1 MKEIIRAAGIVRI
14 RVPDSASDV
23 SDARPAQSTARAT
36 TRGGTSITDASGVE
50 LGIMLDALE
59 DEDTLTGKPLAVV
72 DRFAVDVGE
81 GASSTTSRG
90 RGAAGTDEQELE
102 IDLNLQPGES
112 AVVLVEQ
119 DGSYEWHY
127 PTSRHESV
135 GQRSPSRQRG
145 AQGASGSNVSFR
157 IPIGNNGPL
166 PEPSD
171 TARTHRGPITDFIKG
186 KIQGVILKFIA
197 RKTVGA
203 LTRRLERGVTE
214 GPVLVNSASDATQW
228 IRQAAYPTENLP
240 TQRPRRILLLVHGTF
255 SSTVGSFGALTTHD
269 EGKALL
275 QQALSQY
282 DLVIGH
288 DHYTLSETPEQ
299 NAEGLLAALIP
310 LIGEDKPL
318 EIDAIAFSRGGLV
331 YRYLSEVLIPDSS
344 VSIICR
350 KAIFVG
356 CTNNGTELANDEN
369 WKQLMDFYTNMIAGA
384 TRLLGLAPGAA
395 LPTQILRQGIKVI
408 GSMVT
413 YIAQDSVANNSVPG
427 VAAMEPDGAFVTAM
441 NAQPAHRINPGALAY
456 YALGSNF
463 EPSANSDEVQ
473 LGKRLV
479 FKVADGVVDELMG
492 RANDLVVNNDSMFVI
507 DPVPGSRL
515 VEKRSVNANGRI
527 YHTVYFH
534 QPMVADACGQWLGIL
549 EPVRTTRGIDSRS
562 NQPQSRNSS
571 EQEPSA
577 AG

>member
-1 MKEIIRAAGIVRI
+1 MKEIIRAAGTVRI

-23 SDARPAQSTARAT
+23 SDTPTVPVTARGS
-36 TRGGTSITDASGVE
+36 TRGATSGTDTSSVE

-59 DEDTLTGKPLAVV
+59 DKDTAIGKPLAVV
-72 DRFAVDVGE
+72 DRFAVDVGD
-81 GASSTTSRG
+81 GTSTTTTRG
-90 RGAAGTDEQELE
+90 GGTARGDKQELE
-102 IDLNLQPGES
+102 IDLTLQPGES

-127 PTSRHESV
+127 PASRDESV
-135 GQRSPSRQRG
+135 GQRSPSQQRG
-145 AQGASGSNVSFR
+145 AQGAAGSNVSFR
-157 IPIGNNGPL
+157 IPIGSNGPV

-228 IRQAAYPTENLP
+228 IPLTHWPTENLP
-240 TQRPRRILLLVHGTF
+240 TQRSRRILLLVHGTF
-255 SSTVGSFGALTTHD
+255 SSTMGSFGALTAHD

-282 DLVIGH
+282 DLVVGY

-299 NAEGLLAALIP
+299 NAEGLLSALLP
-310 LIGEDKPL
+310 LTSEGEAL

-331 YRYLSEVLIPDSS
+331 YRYLSEVLIPDSG
-344 VSIICR
+344 VPIICR

-356 CTNNGTELANDEN
+356 CTNNGTELASDEN
-369 WKQLMDFYTNMIAGA
+369 WKQLVDFYTNMIAGA

-395 LPTQILRQGIKVI
+395 LPTRILRQGIKVI

-413 YIAQDSVANNSVPG
+413 YMAQDSVADNSVPG
-427 VAAMEPDGAFVTAM
+427 VAAMEPSGAFVLAM
-441 NAQPAHRINPGALAY
+441 NAQPAHRIDPAVLAN

-479 FKVADGVVDELMG
+479 LKVADGVVDELMG
-492 RANDLVVNNDSMFVI
+492 RGNDLVVNNDSMFVI

-515 VEKRSVNANGRI
+515 VEKRSINANGRI

-534 QPMVADACGQWLGIL
+534 QSMVADACGQWLGIM
-549 EPVRTTRGIDSRS
+549 EPARTTRGNASRS
-562 NQPQSRNSS
+562 ALSESRNSS
-571 EQEPSA
+571 AQEPSA

>member
-1 MKEIIRAAGIVRI
+1 MKEIIRAAGAVRI

-23 SDARPAQSTARAT
+23 SDIQDAQSTARGT
-36 TRGGTSITDASGVE
+36 FRGGTSAADERNVE

-59 DEDTLTGKPLAVV
+59 DKDTVIGKPLAVV

-81 GASSTTSRG
+81 GADSPTARG
-90 RGAAGTDEQELE
+90 RGAASTDDQELE
-102 IDLNLQPGES
+102 IDLDLQPGES
-112 AVVLVEQ
+112 AVVLIEQ

-127 PTSRHESV
+127 PTSRDESV
-135 GQRSPSRQRG
+135 GQRSPTQQRG
-145 AQGASGSNVSFR
+145 AQRASGSNVSFR
-157 IPIGNNGPL
+157 IPIGSSGPM
-166 PEPSD
+166 PETSD
-171 TARTHRGPITDFIKG
+171 IARTHRGPITDFIKG
-186 KIQGVILKFIA
+186 KIQGVILKFLA
-197 RKTVGA
+197 RKVVGA
-203 LTRRLERGVTE
+203 LTRRLERGVTD
-214 GPVLVNSASDATQW
+214 GPVLVNSAEDATQW
-228 IRQAAYPTENLP
+228 VRQPAYPTENLP
-240 TQRPRRILLLVHGTF
+240 AGRPRRILLLVHGTF
-255 SSTVGSFGALTTHD
+255 SSTVGSFGALTTYE

-275 QQALSQY
+275 QQALSHY
-282 DLVIGH
+282 DLVIGY
-288 DHYTLSETPEQ
+288 DHYTLSDTPEQ
-299 NAEGLLAALIP
+299 NAEGLLSALMP
-310 LIGEDKPL
+310 LISDDHPL

-344 VSIICR
+344 VSIVCR

-413 YIAQDSVANNSVPG
+413 YMAQDGVGNNSVPG
-427 VAAMEPDGAFVTAM
+427 VAAMEPNGAFVKAM
-441 NAQPAHRINPGALAY
+441 NAEPAHRIDPGVLAC

-463 EPSANSDEVQ
+463 EPSANSNEVQ
-473 LGKRLV
+473 LGNRLV
-479 FKVADGVVDELMG
+479 LKVADGVVDRLMG

-515 VEKRSVNANGRI
+515 VEQRSVNANGRI

-534 QPMVADACGQWLGIL
+534 QPMVADACAQWLGIL
-549 EPVRTTRGIDSRS
+549 
-562 NQPQSRNSS
+562 
-571 EQEPSA
+571 
-577 AG
+577 

>member
-14 RVPDSASDV
+14 RVPESASDV
-23 SDARPAQSTARAT
+23 SDSTTETGTARGS
-36 TRGGTSITDASGVE
+36 TRDGTSGTDASSVE

-59 DEDTLTGKPLAVV
+59 EEDTAIGKPLAVV
-72 DRFAVDVGE
+72 DRFAVDVGD
-81 GASSTTSRG
+81 GASSTTTRA
-90 RGAAGTDEQELE
+90 RAAASTDKQELE

-112 AVVLVEQ
+112 AVVLIEQ

-127 PTSRHESV
+127 PASRDEPV
-135 GQRSPSRQRG
+135 GQRSLSQQRG

-157 IPIGNNGPL
+157 IPIGSNGPL

-228 IRQAAYPTENLP
+228 IRHTAWPTENLS

-282 DLVIGH
+282 DLVVGY

-299 NAEGLLAALIP
+299 NAEGLLSALIP
-310 LIGEDKPL
+310 LTSEDGPL

-350 KAIFVG
+350 KVIFVG
-356 CTNNGTELANDEN
+356 CTNNGTELASDEN
-369 WKQLMDFYTNMIAGA
+369 WKHLMDFYTNMIAGA

-413 YIAQDSVANNSVPG
+413 YMAQDSVANNSVPG
-427 VAAMEPDGAFVTAM
+427 VAAMEPGGAFVMAM
-441 NAQPAHRINPGALAY
+441 NAPPAHRTDPGVLAN

-463 EPSANSDEVQ
+463 EPSANSDDVR

-479 FKVADGVVDELMG
+479 LKVADGVIDELMG
-492 RANDLVVNNDSMFVI
+492 RGNDLVVNNDSMFVI

-515 VEKRSVNANGRI
+515 VEKRSINANGRI

-534 QPMVADACGQWLGIL
+534 QPMVADACGQWLGIIG
-549 EPVRTTRGIDSRS
+549 PARTTRGDVSRS
-562 NQPQSRNSS
+562 SLSQNLKSS